1 MARRGHPSSFDLT
14 AKYLLVKINAMKD
27 ESLLQAL
34 EDAAS
39 RLGIKLSYEDLLK
52 GVVAT
57 HGGMFMLRGEKRI
70 IIHKGLQVRDK
81 IELLAEL
88 LASVDTED
96 VHLAPEVRDR
106 IEQARL
112 KAAPTEAQA

>member
-1 MARRGHPSSFDLT
+1 
-14 AKYLLVKINAMKD
+14 MKD
-27 ESLLQAL
+27 DSVLQAL
-34 EDAAS
+34 EDACS

-70 IIHKGLQVRDK
+70 IIHKGLQARDK

-88 LASVDTED
+88 LAGVDTD
-96 VHLAPEVRDR
+96 GIHLPPEVRDR
-106 IEQARL
+106 IEKARL
-112 KAAPTEAQA
+112 KAAPREAQA